1 MSISGPRRVPLAGRE
16 QLQMKSSKFTAEQ
29 IKEAFKYLII
39 VVVSFLALQSIV
51 VVMHEFTHSTVAWLL
66 GYMKNPSDIVWG
78 NPIMMTGWDEGVSY
92 HRLFSSQH
100 SPAESAIGFSPIV
113 VHSTIIIL
121 GLFMMQRKRFQEK
134 KWFFH
139 ILYWFVIAN
148 FMELIAYIP
157 MRSFASSGD
166 VGHFNHGL
174 NLSPWFVFVI
184 GTMAVAAGLFI
195 LFTKILP
202 QMFAVFAQG
211 NRLTQWMILIMTA
224 FILFIWG
231 SGLRVVLYI
240 YPDPQWMLGL
250 LGFAAFGAVLATCR
264 PR

>member
-1 MSISGPRRVPLAGRE
+1 
-16 QLQMKSSKFTAEQ
+16 MKSTKFTAEQ
-29 IKEAFKYLII
+29 IKETIIYLII
-39 VVVSFLALQSIV
+39 IVVSFLALQSIV

-66 GYMKNPSDIVWG
+66 GYKESPLGIVWG
-78 NPIMMTGWDEGVSY
+78 NPLTMTGWDEGVSY
-92 HRLFSSQH
+92 HKNFSQIH
-100 SPAESAIGFSPIV
+100 SPYESVIGFSPIV

-121 GLFMMQRKRFQEK
+121 GLVLLQRKWLQEK

-148 FMELIAYIP
+148 FMEFIAYIP
-157 MRSFASSGD
+157 MRTFADNGD
-166 VGHFNHGL
+166 VGHLNHGL
-174 NLSPWFVFVI
+174 NLSPWFVFII
-184 GTMAVAAGLFI
+184 GSMAALAGVYI

-202 QMFAVFAQG
+202 QMLAIFAQG
-211 NRLTQWMILIMTA
+211 NRLTQWMILIMSA

-231 SGLRVVLYI
+231 SGLRVVLFV

-250 LGFAAFGAVLATCR
+250 IGFAAFGTVLVTCR